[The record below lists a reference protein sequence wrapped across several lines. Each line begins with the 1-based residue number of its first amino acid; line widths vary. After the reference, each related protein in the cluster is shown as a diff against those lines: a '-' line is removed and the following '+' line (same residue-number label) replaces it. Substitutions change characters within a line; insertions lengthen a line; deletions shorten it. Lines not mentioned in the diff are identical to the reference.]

1 VRSATESRVA
11 AAYAAALSEGTGFYA
26 TLLLGELIRGAY
38 TAGAHR
44 AVYGPRQMLRSLR
57 TLFVEFGPAELIDT
71 GLTRPLCF
79 GLATAW
85 LRPRL
90 GILVGKLA
98 ADVIFYGPVI
108 AVQELRLRRAPPRR

>member
-1 VRSATESRVA
+1 MRSATESRVA

-38 TAGAHR
+38 TAGARR

-85 LRPRL
+85 L
-90 GILVGKLA
+90 
-98 ADVIFYGPVI
+98 GP
-108 AVQELRLRRAPPRR
+108 